1 MPILGPG
8 SFLEL
13 GQKDPRVLGLGV
25 CPELTEEEMSELR
38 GVLEKEG
45 LDNRKKEL
53 NSQESTI
60 RVYAKSLE
68 DKENK
73 LDIYAERV
81 KKMLSSLKPE

>member
-45 LDNRKKEL
+45 LKVKFRDPDLRFMTHTFFITEITSERHCLKVKEL
-53 NSQESTI
+53 VRRT
-60 RVYAKSLE
+60 L
-68 DKENK
+68 DKK
-73 LDIYAERV
+73 R
-81 KKMLSSLKPE
+81 